1 MRSMLATGV
10 KLLAGACLA
19 AVSLLVGGF
28 IWFASEIANAE
39 PDRVPDADGV
49 VALTGGVHRLGDAA
63 RLLAEGR
70 AKRLLV
76 TGVHSAT
83 PRADVVRQLDIPA
96 RWTSC
101 CVDLDY
107 EALNTIGNAEETRKW
122 ARKHGFRS
130 LIVVTSAYHMPRSLA
145 ELRHR
150 MPDVTLVPYPVANR
164 RGAFEN
170 WWESPATMQTL
181 ALEYAKY
188 LVGVARRTLAPEPSV
203 VLSRTTDRPVS
214 LVAPT
219 VR

>member
-1 MRSMLATGV
+1 MKLVAGV
-10 KLLAGACLA
+10 CLA
-19 AVSLLVGGF
+19 AGGLF
-28 IWFASEIANAE
+28 VLGFFWFASEVANAE

-49 VALTGGVHRLGDAA
+49 VALTGGAHRLSDAA

-76 TGVHSAT
+76 TGVHTAT
-83 PRADVVRQLDIPA
+83 SRADVVRQLDIPA

-107 EALNTIGNAEETRKW
+107 AALNTIGNAEETRKW

-145 ELRHR
+145 ELRHQL
-150 MPDVTLVPYPVANR
+150 PDVALVPYPVASR

-170 WWESPATMQTL
+170 WWESPAAMQTI

-188 LVGVARRTLAPEPSV
+188 LVGVARRTLAPEPTA
-203 VLSRTTDRPVS
+203 VLSRTTDQPVS
-214 LVAPT
+214 MAAPT